1 MVKKKGKK
9 SEIKKTQKGGNVD
22 LIDYN
27 SGGVRLG
34 NSAGFIPYVENIGGQ
49 IIWTINSIIAA
60 TNVIGDLINLPG
72 DMGTAWGSNTPPELK

>member
-9 SEIKKTQKGGNVD
+9 TQKDQKGGNIS

-27 SGGVRLG
+27 SGGVSLG

-49 IIWTINSIIAA
+49 IIWTINSIISA
-60 TNVIGDLINLPG
+60 TNVIGDLISLPG
-72 DMGTAWGSNTPPELK
+72 DMATAWGPNVPPNLK

>member
-1 MVKKKGKK
+1 MVKK
-9 SEIKKTQKGGNVD
+9 IKKTQKGGNVD

-49 IIWTINSIIAA
+49 IIWTINSIISA
-60 TNVIGDLINLPG
+60 TNVIQDLISLPG
-72 DMGTAWGSNTPPELK
+72 NMATAWGPNVPPDLK

>member
-9 SEIKKTQKGGNVD
+9 TQKDQKGGNAS

-27 SGGVRLG
+27 SGGVSLG

-49 IIWTINSIIAA
+49 IIWTINSIISA
-60 TNVIGDLINLPG
+60 TNVIGDLIGLPG
-72 DMGTAWGSNTPPELK
+72 DMATAWGPNVPSNLK